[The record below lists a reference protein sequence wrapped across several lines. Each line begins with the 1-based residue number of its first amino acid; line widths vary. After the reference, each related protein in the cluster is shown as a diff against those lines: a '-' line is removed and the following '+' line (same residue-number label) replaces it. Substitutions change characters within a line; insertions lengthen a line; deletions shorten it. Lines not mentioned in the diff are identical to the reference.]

1 MGDQNIS
8 RITDPEKK
16 RAYTKHLLSDIH
28 ALEKM
33 IEGDMFESDVIRI
46 GAEQEIGL
54 VGSDWRPAMVYNK
67 ILKSVNDKHFTTE
80 LGRFNIEIN
89 LDPLVFAGSC
99 FSDMHTQLDELLRK
113 AKEAATKNGAHVLL
127 TGIMPTLTTDHLQFK
142 FMTPNPRY
150 EALNDVMKGKRDA
163 NFELNIVGIDEL
175 KTSHPNI
182 LFEACNTSFQ
192 IHFQLTPKKFVPQF
206 NWAQAIA
213 GPVLAVAANSPLF
226 MGKRLWAE
234 TRIALLQQSIDTR
247 NTSYLKRDIEPRV
260 TFGKKWLENS
270 VIDLYK
276 DSVSRYNMLFATDDL
291 VDSLETLD
299 QGEIPK
305 LKAMCLHSGTVY
317 MWNRIC
323 YGISD
328 TGKPHLR
335 IENQFIPSG
344 PTTIDEMANAAL
356 WLGLMAGLPKKM
368 ESIHQLMDFEE
379 VRYNFYNAARS
390 GLESNFKWL
399 GKTLSAEDLLQNEL
413 LPIAFDG
420 LRKMKVDETDIQ
432 KYLGVIQERI
442 LLKTNGAN
450 WIIENFNELV
460 KKSTPLEASV
470 SLTRLLPQMENL
482 SKPVHKWPKIEHS
495 MQDGHKHFYTVAQI
509 MSTDIPTVNADDIIE
524 LVINFMVW
532 RNVRYIAVENNK
544 HELVGLVASRMLVK
558 LLSEGWKE
566 KLTVKDIMVKAPI
579 TVSPKTSTGEAIA
592 LMSEKNIGCLPVV
605 TRKRLV
611 GMLTE
616 REIVTIVNLT
626 QKFHLRS

>member
-1 MGDQNIS
+1 MS
-8 RITDPEKK
+8 
-16 RAYTKHLLSDIH
+16 
-28 ALEKM
+28 
-33 IEGDMFESDVIRI
+33 
-46 GAEQEIGL
+46 
-54 VGSDWRPAMVYNK
+54 
-67 ILKSVNDKHFTTE
+67 
-80 LGRFNIEIN
+80 
-89 LDPLVFAGSC
+89 
-99 FSDMHTQLDELLRK
+99 
-113 AKEAATKNGAHVLL
+113 
-127 TGIMPTLTTDHLQFK
+127 
-142 FMTPNPRY
+142 
-150 EALNDVMKGKRDA
+150 
-163 NFELNIVGIDEL
+163 
-175 KTSHPNI
+175 
-182 LFEACNTSFQ
+182 
-192 IHFQLTPKKFVPQF
+192 PQF

-234 TRIALLQQSIDTR
+234 TRIALFQQSIDTR

-328 TGKPHLR
+328 TGKPYLR
-335 IENQFIPSG
+335 IENRFIPSG